1 MSNEHRKMPGFLG
14 WVASDAEKLS
24 HALAGHRWLS
34 PWGVLRLCDC
44 LLRGVAQV
52 VFVNNPLSGL
62 LILIGLFVADVTV
75 AGATVFCTIIAF
87 FVAKVLLDL
96 PDGQIS
102 AGLPLFSPVLVG
114 SVTASLFTLFFHS
127 PITPAVWGYMGLAA
141 ALSVCIFAGLNH
153 LLASH
158 NLPAYTLP
166 FNIAT
171 ALIFLGM
178 RGAGYGANPTVDT
191 PSELPSTTDSPAFN
205 SLENVTLVT
214 PDDSLQ
220 ERVCLGMLLSS
231 GQVWAVESVACSVL
245 VGIAML
251 LCSPLLT
258 AACFVGGAVGT
269 LTALVVSEGPYA
281 AAYAGV
287 WGYNGFLA
295 GGAMLFFVVASPR
308 VVVLAVL
315 NALLATF
322 IQSALVPVFG
332 QNSLPVFT
340 FPFCLASLLFLAA
353 VSSSSSFHRVA
364 SPSFPE
370 MHLLQHH
377 QESSATQ
384 ERKRKEE
391 TSADMIA

>member
-1 MSNEHRKMPGFLG
+1 MSNEHKKM
-14 WVASDAEKLS
+14 
-24 HALAGHRWLS
+24 
-34 PWGVLRLCDC
+34 
-44 LLRGVAQV
+44 V
-52 VFVNNPLSGL
+52 VFVNNPLSGF
-62 LILIGLFVADVTV
+62 LILIGLFLADVTV
-75 AGATVFCTIIAF
+75 GGATVFCIIIAF

-114 SVTASLFTLFFHS
+114 SVTASLFTPFFNS
-127 PITPAVWGYMGLAA
+127 PITPAVWGYMGVAA
-141 ALSVCIFAGLNH
+141 VFSVCVFAGLSH

-171 ALIFLGM
+171 SLIFLGM
-178 RGAGYGANPTVDT
+178 RGAGYGASPTVDT
-191 PSELPSTTDSPAFN
+191 ATDLPPATDSPAFDG
-205 SLENVTLVT
+205 LENASLVT
-214 PDDSLQ
+214 PDDLVHV
-220 ERVCLGMLLSS
+220 EWDKVCLGMLLSS
-231 GQVWAVESVACSVL
+231 GQVWAVESVACSAL
-245 VGIAML
+245 VGVAML
-251 LCSPLLT
+251 LFSPLLT
-258 AACFVGGAVGT
+258 AACFVGGAIGT

-308 VVVLAVL
+308 VLVLAVV

-322 IQSALVPVFG
+322 IQAAVVPVFG
-332 QNSLPVFT
+332 QNNLPVFT
-340 FPFCLASLLFLAA
+340 FPFCLASLLLLAA

-370 MHLLQHH
+370 NHLLQHH
-377 QESSATQ
+377 QESSAVHK
-384 ERKRKEE
+384 RGRKEE
-391 TSADMIA
+391 TSAAMIA